1 MRIGMRLIAVFCLLG
16 PMPALAA
23 EPSGCDKFKWPID
36 KERAA
41 LTSQDR
47 LKAASGN
54 ELQIPATATLDLK
67 TTAEAK
73 LPAAPERKPKDGT
86 FAGFLR
92 FKAPPKAGAYTV
104 SLSSDAW
111 IDVIQ
116 DGEQLKPM
124 ELSSATGCAGL
135 RKTVKFDLSGG
146 PFAVQISGAT
156 ENNVSVA
163 VLPAE

>member
-1 MRIGMRLIAVFCLLG
+1 MHARLIVALAMLSSA
-16 PMPALAA
+16 PAWAA

-54 ELQIPATATLDLK
+54 ELAIPAKAVLELK
-67 TTAEAK
+67 TPTEAK
-73 LPAAPERKPKDGT
+73 LPRTPERKPKDGT

-92 FKAPPKAGAYTV
+92 FKAPPKAGAYTI
-104 SLSSDAW
+104 SLSSGGW
-111 IDVIQ
+111 VDVVQ

-124 ELSSATGCAGL
+124 EFSGATNCEGI
-135 RKTVKFDLSGG
+135 RKTVKFDLAAG
-146 PFAVQISGAT
+146 PFVVQVSGA
-156 ENNVSVA
+156 EQNSISLA

>member
-1 MRIGMRLIAVFCLLG
+1 MAARLIVALALLSSA
-16 PMPALAA
+16 PAWAA
-23 EPSGCDKFKWPID
+23 EPSGCDKFKWPVD

-54 ELQIPATATLDLK
+54 ELEIPAKAILELK
-67 TTAEAK
+67 APAEAK
-73 LPAAPERKPKDGT
+73 LPRAPERKPKDGT
-86 FAGFLR
+86 FAGFVK
-92 FKAPPKAGAYTV
+92 FKAPPKAGAYSI
-104 SLSSDAW
+104 SLSSGAW

-124 ELSSATGCAGL
+124 EFSGVTDCGGI
-135 RKTVKFDLSGG
+135 RKVVKFDLSGG

-156 ENNVSVA
+156 ENSISLA

>member
-1 MRIGMRLIAVFCLLG
+1 MAARLIVALTLLSAA
-16 PMPALAA
+16 PAWAA

-47 LKAASGN
+47 LKAASGH
-54 ELQIPATATLDLK
+54 ELEIPSKVALELK
-67 TTAEAK
+67 NFTEAK
-73 LPAAPERKPKDGT
+73 LPRAPERKPKDGT
-86 FAGFLR
+86 FAGFVK

-104 SLSSDAW
+104 SLSSNAW

-124 ELSSATGCAGL
+124 EFSGATDCTGI
-135 RKTVKFDLSGG
+135 RKVVKFDLSGG
-146 PFAVQISGAT
+146 PFAVQVSGAT
-156 ENNVSVA
+156 ENNINLA